1 MATDV
6 TAPPLAGVRVVDLS
20 RVLAGPYC
28 TMMLADLGA
37 DVVKIERPG
46 EGDETR
52 TWGPPYA
59 GGEAAYFLA
68 VNRSKRSVAVDLKE
82 PEGRALVLDLC
93 ARADVVL
100 ENFRPGAAE
109 RLGLGAAAVHERN
122 PTVVYC
128 SITGF
133 GRHGAPERPGYDF
146 VVQAESGLMAVT
158 GEPDGPPTKA
168 GVALVDVVTGLHA
181 AVAIVA
187 ALRSREA
194 TGRGERIE
202 VSLLDSAFSALVNV
216 AQNALV
222 TGEEPGR
229 FGNAHPSIA
238 PYQPFRAA
246 DGWVAVAAANDG
258 LFARLCEVL
267 GRNELARDERFLTN
281 AARVRNRDEL
291 IALLEE
297 AFAARGADDWVAE
310 LDAAGVP
317 AGKIR
322 GVLEALR
329 AAAPATAAVEHP
341 SAGELE
347 LVAPPFAFASS
358 GLREPTAPPLLGQHT
373 REVLAELGLTAD
385 RIAELEARGVV
396 ASGESV
402 RRAR

>member
-1 MATDV
+1 V
-6 TAPPLAGVRVVDLS
+6 SAPPLDGLRVVDLS

-59 GGEAAYFLA
+59 GGEAAYFLS
-68 VNRSKRSVAVDLKE
+68 VNRSKRSVAVDLKH

-100 ENFRPGAAE
+100 ENFRPGAAK
-109 RLGLGAAAVHERN
+109 RLGLDAPAVHGRN
-122 PTVVYC
+122 PAVVYC

-133 GRHGAPERPGYDF
+133 GKHGARERSGYDF
-146 VVQAESGLMAVT
+146 VVQAESGLMAIT
-158 GEPDGPPTKA
+158 GEPDGAPTKA
-168 GVALVDVVTGLHA
+168 GVAVVDVVTGLHA

-187 ALRSREA
+187 ALRSREL
-194 TGRGERIE
+194 TGRGEHIE
-202 VSLLDSAFSALVNV
+202 VSLLDSAFSSLVNV

-238 PYQPFRAA
+238 PYQPFRTS
-246 DGWVAVAAANDG
+246 DGWIAVAAANDN
-258 LFARLCEVL
+258 LFVRLCEVL
-267 GRNELARDERFLTN
+267 RRPELAEDERFRTN
-281 AARVRNRDEL
+281 AARVRNRVE
-291 IALLEE
+291 LLEPLE
-297 AFAARGADDWVAE
+297 GAFAGRPADAWVAE

-329 AAAPATAAVEHP
+329 AAAPATVRVEHP
-341 SAGELE
+341 TAGALE
-347 LVAPPFAFASS
+347 LVAPPFALESS
-358 GLREPTAPPLLGQHT
+358 PLREPVAPPLLGWHT
-373 REVLAELGLTAD
+373 REVLTELGLDAV
-385 RIAELEARGVV
+385 RIGDLDARGVV
-396 ASGESV
+396 AI
-402 RRAR
+402 ADA

>member
-1 MATDV
+1 V
-6 TAPPLAGVRVVDLS
+6 SAPPLDGLRVVDLS

-59 GGEAAYFLA
+59 GGEAAYFLS
-68 VNRSKRSVAVDLKE
+68 VNRSKRSVAVDLKH

-109 RLGLGAAAVHERN
+109 RLGLDAATVHDRN
-122 PTVVYC
+122 PAAVYC

-133 GRHGAPERPGYDF
+133 GRHGSRERPGYDF

-158 GEPDGPPTKA
+158 GAADGPPTKA
-168 GVALVDVVTGLHA
+168 GVAVVDVVTGLHA
-181 AVAIVA
+181 AVAILA
-187 ALRSREA
+187 ALRRRDA
-194 TGRGERIE
+194 TGQGERIE
-202 VSLLDSAFSALVNV
+202 VSLLDSAFSSLANV
-216 AQNALV
+216 AQSALV

-238 PYQPFRAA
+238 PYQPFRAS
-246 DGWVAVAAANDG
+246 DGWIAVAAAHDS
-258 LFARLCEVL
+258 LFARLCDAL
-267 GRNELARDERFLTN
+267 GCPELAQDERFRTN
-281 AARVRNRDEL
+281 AARVRNRAEL
-291 IALLEE
+291 LPPLED
-297 AFAARGADDWVAE
+297 AFAARSAEEWVAA
-310 LDAAGVP
+310 LDEAGVP

-329 AAAPATAAVEHP
+329 AAAPATVRVEHP
-341 SAGELE
+341 TAGALE
-347 LVAPPFAFASS
+347 LVAPPFALESS
-358 GLREPTAPPLLGQHT
+358 PLREPVAPPLLGQHT
-373 REVLAELGLTAD
+373 REVLTELGLDAV
-385 RIAELEARGVV
+385 RIGDLDARGVV
-396 ASGESV
+396 AI
-402 RRAR
+402 ADA

>member
-1 MATDV
+1 V
-6 TAPPLAGVRVVDLS
+6 TAPPLDGIRVVDLS

-28 TMMLADLGA
+28 TMLLADLGA
-37 DVVKIERPG
+37 DVVKLERPG

-52 TWGPPYA
+52 AWGPPYA
-59 GGEAAYFLA
+59 GEVAAYFLA
-68 VNRSKRSVAVDLKE
+68 VNRSKRSVAVDLKH
-82 PEGRALVLDLC
+82 PRGRALGLDLC
-93 ARADVVL
+93 ARADIVL
-100 ENFRPGAAE
+100 ENFRPGAAR
-109 RLGLGAAAVHERN
+109 RLGLDAASVRERN
-122 PTVVYC
+122 PGVVYC

-133 GRHGAPERPGYDF
+133 GRHGARDRPGYDF

-158 GEPDGPPTKA
+158 GEPGGPPTKA

-187 ALRSREA
+187 ALRRREA
-194 TGRGERIE
+194 TGEGEQIE

-246 DGWVAVAAANDG
+246 DGWIAVAAANDG
-258 LFARLCEVL
+258 LFARLCDVV
-267 GRNELARDERFLTN
+267 GRPELAADERFATN
-281 AARVRNRDEL
+281 AARVRNRDQL
-291 IALLEE
+291 VPLLEE
-297 AFAARGADDWVAE
+297 SFAARSADDWAVA

-329 AAAPATAAVEHP
+329 AAAPATVRITHP
-341 SAGELE
+341 TAGELE
-347 LVAPPFAFASS
+347 LVAPPFMLESAPVREAS
-358 GLREPTAPPLLGQHT
+358 APPLLGEHT
-373 REVLAELGLTAD
+373 REVLAELGVGAD
-385 RIAELEARGVV
+385 ELAALEADGVV
-396 ASGESV
+396 APSP
-402 RRAR
+402 

>member
-181 AVAIVA
+181 SVAIAA
-187 ALRSREA
+187 ALRAREQ
-194 TGRGERIE
+194 TGKGERIE

-258 LFARLCEVL
+258 LFGRLCEVL
-267 GRNELARDERFLTN
+267 GRSELARDERFRTN
-281 AARVRNRDEL
+281 AARVRTRDEL

-329 AAAPATAAVEHP
+329 SAEPATIRVAHP
-341 SAGELE
+341 TAGALE
-347 LVAPPFAFASS
+347 LVAPPFVLAS
-358 GLREPTAPPLLGQHT
+358 EPPIPTAPPLLGQHT
-373 REVLAELGLTAD
+373 REVLEELGLDAD
-385 RIAELEARGVV
+385 RIAELEASGVV
-396 ASGESV
+396 ATGESV
-402 RRAR
+402 RRSA

>member
-1 MATDV
+1 V
-6 TAPPLAGVRVVDLS
+6 TAPPLDGIRVVDLS

-28 TMMLADLGA
+28 TMLLADLGA

-52 TWGPPYA
+52 SWGPPYA
-59 GGEAAYFLA
+59 GDEAAYFLA
-68 VNRSKRSVAVDLKE
+68 VNRSKRSVAIDLKH
-82 PEGRALVLDLC
+82 PRGRALVLDLC

-100 ENFRPGAAE
+100 ENFRPGAAG
-109 RLGLGAAAVHERN
+109 RLGLDAASVRGRN
-122 PTVVYC
+122 PSVVYC

-133 GRHGAPERPGYDF
+133 GRHGARDRPGYDF

-181 AVAIVA
+181 AVAILA
-187 ALRSREA
+187 ALRRREA
-194 TGRGERIE
+194 TGEGEQIE

-229 FGNAHPSIA
+229 YGNAHPSIA

-246 DGWVAVAAANDG
+246 DGWIAVAAANDG
-258 LFARLCEVL
+258 LFARLSDVV
-267 GRNELARDERFLTN
+267 GKPELAGDERFATN
-281 AARVRNRDEL
+281 AARVRNRAEL
-291 IALLEE
+291 VPLLEA
-297 AFAARGADDWVAE
+297 AFAARGADEWAAA

-329 AAAPATAAVEHP
+329 AAAPATVRVPHP
-341 SAGELE
+341 TAGELE
-347 LVAPPFAFASS
+347 LVAPPFVLESS
-358 GLREPTAPPLLGQHT
+358 APRDAAAPPLLGQHT
-373 REVLAELGLTAD
+373 REVLGDLGLEAAEVASLAAD
-385 RIAELEARGVV
+385 GVV
-396 ASGESV
+396 QIAD
-402 RRAR
+402 A